1 MIQNLF
7 VVCVLGLFLNIAY
20 ASPVFADVGT
30 NRTLPREA
38 NAVTDATTAAAKRV
52 ALLIGNTEYTNQP
65 LRTSLQ
71 DARAMADLLLSLGF
85 ETILLENA
93 NGLQIRQALDDL
105 NKRLGKN
112 GVGLFYFAGHGM
124 QLTGHKILLP
134 IDAETE
140 SPLAVRQSSID
151 VGNIVERM
159 SSGRAGQPN
168 LVILDACL
176 NNPFL
181 PGTSGSAY
189 LPDEESLYDQTLVAF
204 STSSGELAYEGNGRH
219 SIYTSELIRVLSQA
233 DLGIEEVFARVRVA
247 VSQKTGQRQKP
258 WILSSLQEQLVLFNA
273 GDTSSTGKR
282 LKPAPLSRTAMLGT
296 LRGILPQDGE
306 AQYELEFWQSIKNST
321 DAADYEAYLEAYPN
335 GKFAPLAKSRAQR
348 YKKQTPEKPA
358 AAKPVPAK
366 PVPAAKPV
374 AAKPALIITDM
385 DIDYAVARTA
395 NIRQEP
401 SENSKRLGELKQG
414 SKVHVTGKVS
424 GSNWYQVKSATGI
437 MGFVFGD
444 LLQKPQA
451 KTETPTTAAPHSVAK
466 PLAAPVA
473 APQKTAQPATKDTE
487 GFRDCP
493 QCPEMLVLPAGT
505 FTMGQKR
512 GDRSER
518 PAHTVSI
525 TSPFAIGKYEVT
537 SGQWNE
543 CVKAGACSFKAVKGN
558 PGDNTPVRDISWL
571 DAQEYVRW
579 LSRITK
585 QEYRLPSEAEWEYA
599 ARANTQTRFWWGD
612 KLGTGNANCKDCGG
626 TWDRKMPARVDAYP
640 PNPFGVYGTNGGV
653 WEWVSDCWH
662 KSYDGAPKDGSSW
675 DKPDCRENVIRGG
688 SWRNDASYIHSA
700 SRFKYDFSVRY
711 IQNGFRVA
719 KTLR

>member
-7 VVCVLGLFLNIAY
+7 VVCVLSLFLNIAF
-20 ASPVFADVGT
+20 ASPAFADVGT
-30 NRTLPREA
+30 NRTPPREA
-38 NAVTDATTAAAKRV
+38 NAATETTTAAAKRV
-52 ALLIGNTEYTNQP
+52 ALLIGNTEYAVQP

-85 ETILLENA
+85 ETIILENA

-105 NKRLGKN
+105 NKRLGNN
-112 GVGLFYFAGHGM
+112 GIGLFYFAGHGM
-124 QLTGHKILLP
+124 QLKGHKVLLP
-134 IDAETE
+134 VDAQTE
-140 SPLAVRQSSID
+140 SPLAVRQSSIE

-159 SSGRAGQPN
+159 SSGRPDQPN
-168 LVILDACL
+168 LVILDVCL

-181 PGTSGSAY
+181 PAASGSTY
-189 LPDEESLYDQTLVAF
+189 LQDEESSYDQTLVAF
-204 STSSGELAYEGNGRH
+204 STSSGELAYEGNGKH
-219 SIYTSELIRVLSQA
+219 SVYTSELIRVMSQP
-233 DLGIEEVFARVRVA
+233 DLGVDDVFTRVRVA

-258 WILSSLQEQLVLFNA
+258 WVLSSLQEQLVLFNA
-273 GDTSSTGKR
+273 KDTSSTVQH
-282 LKPAPLSRTAMLGT
+282 LKPAPLSKTAMLGA
-296 LRGILPQDGE
+296 LRGILPKDGE

-321 DAADYEAYLEAYPN
+321 DAADYEAYLEAYPK
-335 GKFAPLAKSRAQR
+335 GKFAPLAKSRAKR
-348 YKKQTPEKPA
+348 YKKQTAEKPA

-366 PVPAAKPV
+366 PA

-385 DIDYAVARTA
+385 DIDYTVARTA

-401 SENSKRLGELKQG
+401 SAKSKRLGELKQG

-424 GSNWYQVKSATGI
+424 GSNWYQVKSVSGI

-451 KTETPTTAAPHSVAK
+451 KTEKPTTAAPHSVAK
-466 PLAAPVA
+466 PITAPVA
-473 APQKTAQPATKDTE
+473 APQQTAQPATKDTE

-493 QCPEMLVLPAGT
+493 RCPEMLVLPAGT
-505 FTMGQKR
+505 FTMGAKR
-512 GDRSER
+512 GDRSEK
-518 PAHTVSI
+518 PAHAVSI
-525 TSPFAIGKYEVT
+525 KSPFAIGKYEVT

-543 CVKAGACSFKAVKGN
+543 CVKAGACNYKAAKGD
-558 PGDNTPVRDISWL
+558 PDDNSPVRDISWL

-626 TWDRKMPARVDAYP
+626 TWDRKVPSSVDAYP

-662 KSYDGAPKDGSSW
+662 KSYDGAPKDGSSRN
-675 DKPDCRENVIRGG
+675 KPDCRENVIRGG
-688 SWRNDASYIHSA
+688 SWRNDSSYIHSA
-700 SRFKYDFSVRY
+700 SRFKYDSSVRY